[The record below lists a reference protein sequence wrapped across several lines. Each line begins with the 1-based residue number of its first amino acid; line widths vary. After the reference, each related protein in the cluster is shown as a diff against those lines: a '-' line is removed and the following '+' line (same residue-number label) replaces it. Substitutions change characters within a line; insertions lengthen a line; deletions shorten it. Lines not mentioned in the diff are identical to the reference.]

1 MGDSYRLPE
10 DFALKLLRLKK
21 DYLDT
26 TKVDLDTAP
35 QPYAISTI
43 FGAKDVKTRWEQCLM
58 FEQWIYGLN
67 LHLPVPESIQH
78 PGQSTPKPEPETL
91 DEATWNTHCRVL
103 IAFYLYIVSKIGQ
116 YLLSSPAMDI
126 LIKAAMNINPANP
139 LDDATR
145 AACLRTASLYLS
157 NGAALLAINKNLHAL
172 RVKKVLDDGTE
183 VTHQVP
189 AMREETFLKLQQYVQ
204 DECRALDES
213 FSARNYPITNLMIPA
228 LSMPLKI
235 AGGSA
240 GVLLGHI
247 AANSTKAMSLHSTMA
262 AGITSIALVAVPSAG
277 KGLMLVAAPYA
288 TITAGAMFGITG
300 YQGCSKIGEI
310 AGKGM
315 GFVIGLPC
323 DTGVKMVRHLFHMA
337 QLEYYYRQHGKKPV
351 PGYSLLDGSF
361 VAADYFKPMPDSAA
375 PDILSASVSS
385 SSSLP
390 LPALEGFE
398 SAVEID
404 ETSQSLRFHIAGETT
419 LVPYDAIMS
428 LDSEQALPY
437 LAELREVLAEKPLYC
452 GEESLFESRES
463 SAESSSSTDACRM

>member
-21 DYLDT
+21 DYHDT

-35 QPYAISTI
+35 QPYAISTL
-43 FGAKDVKTRWEQCLM
+43 FGKKDVKTRWEQCLM

-67 LHLPVPESIQH
+67 LHLPMPESIQH
-78 PGQSTPKPEPETL
+78 PAQSTPKAEPETL
-91 DEATWNTHCRVL
+91 DESTWHTHCRVL
-103 IAFYLYIVSKIGQ
+103 IAFYLFIDSKIGQ
-116 YLLSSPAMDI
+116 YLFSTPALDT
-126 LIKAAMNINPANP
+126 LIKAALNINPANP

-157 NGAALLAINKNLHAL
+157 NGAALLAINKNLHEL
-172 RVKKVLDDGTE
+172 RVEKVLDDGT
-183 VTHQVP
+183 VVSHQVP
-189 AMREETFLKLQQYVQ
+189 AMGEETFLRLQQFVQ
-204 DECRALDES
+204 DECRVLEES

-228 LSMPLKI
+228 LSIPLKI

-323 DTGVKMVRHLFHMA
+323 DTGVKMVRHLMHMA

-361 VAADYFKPMPDSAA
+361 VAADYVKAMPDSAP
-375 PDILSASVSS
+375 PDILSASFSS
-385 SSSLP
+385 SSSMP
-390 LPALEGFE
+390 LPAVEAFE
-398 SAVEID
+398 PAVEID

-437 LAELREVLAEKPLYC
+437 LAELKEVLAEKPLYDD
-452 GEESLFESRES
+452 EECLLECREPS
-463 SAESSSSTDACRM
+463 TESSSSTDACRM